1 MENNEKI
8 LPVLIEEEMKDSYL
22 DYSMSVIVSRA
33 LPDVRDGLKPVHRRV
48 LFGMHELGMS
58 HNKPYKK
65 SARIV
70 GEVLGKYHP
79 HGDMAVYDTMVR
91 MVQDFSLRYPLVEG
105 QGNFG
110 SIDGD
115 SPAAMRYTEVRMQ
128 RLAEEMLSDINKGTV
143 DFTRNFDDSL
153 DEPIVLP
160 ALIPNL
166 LLNGSSGIAV
176 GMATNIPPHNL
187 SEVISAIFAYID
199 NRDITITELINYIKG
214 PDFPTGG
221 IIQGVDG
228 IRQAYFT
235 GKGRLL
241 VRAKIHSEQTKTG
254 RSRIVVDEIPYQ
266 VNKLNLINRIVELIK
281 EKKIEG
287 ISDLRDESDRDGMRI
302 VIELKKDYDPQVIEN
317 LLYRYS
323 QMQSTFSINMLALV
337 SGRPKVLNLKEIIEY
352 FVLHRLVVIV
362 RRTQFELAEAEK
374 RAHILEGLRIAID
387 NIDEIIELI
396 KTSPDTEEA
405 KQRLIGR
412 FSLSEIQARAI
423 LEMRLQRLT
432 GLERDKIE
440 KEYQELLLTIDKLKE
455 ILEDK
460 ALQDQIIKTELSE
473 IDKKY
478 GDGRR
483 TEIIDSYDDFTIE
496 DMIPDEEMVITISHQ
511 GYIKR
516 ISSKEYKTQ
525 NRGGR
530 GVTGAIPKDED
541 FIDHLFIGNMHDF
554 ILFYSNKGKVYW
566 LKVYSIPAGGK
577 TAKGRPLIN
586 LIKIQPEEK
595 IKSFNIV
602 REFKDDNFVVLCT
615 QNGVIK
621 KTRLDAFRRPR
632 KDGIIALNILENDE
646 LVSAQISDNNS
657 QIMIITQRGRCIRFL
672 ESDIRVL
679 GRSAT
684 GVKGIRLASG
694 DKVIAMEV
702 VQENKELLTLSE
714 RGYGKRTPISEF
726 RLQSRH
732 GSGLIAM
739 KITEKTGQLVS
750 ALQVSG
756 DEEIMITTE
765 RGIVIRQK
773 VNNVSLIGRNTQGVK
788 MIRLDENDFVS
799 DITKLASEEKD
810 EGEPTIG

>member
-1 MENNEKI
+1 MENKEKI
-8 LPVLIEEEMKDSYL
+8 IPVLIEEEMKDSYL

-48 LFGMHELGMS
+48 LFGMHELGMAHS
-58 HNKPYKK
+58 KPYKK
-65 SARIV
+65 SARLV

-128 RLAEEMLSDINKGTV
+128 RLAEEMLADINKETV
-143 DFTRNFDDSL
+143 DFSRNFDDSL
-153 DEPIVLP
+153 DEPVVLP
-160 ALIPNL
+160 AMIPNL

-187 SEVISAIFAYID
+187 REVISAVFAYLD
-199 NRDITITELINYIKG
+199 NRDIQIADLITYIKG

-221 IIQGVDG
+221 IIQGIDG

-241 VRAKIHSEQTKTG
+241 VRAKTHAEQTKTG
-254 RSRIVVDEIPYQ
+254 RNRIVVDEIPYQ
-266 VNKLNLINRIVELIK
+266 INKLNLINRIVELIK
-281 EKKIEG
+281 EKKVEG

-302 VIELKKDYDPQVIEN
+302 VIELKKDYDPQVVEN

-337 SGRPKVLNLKEIIEY
+337 SGRPRVLNIKEIIEY
-352 FVLHRLVVIV
+352 FVLHRLEVIV
-362 RRTQFELAEAEK
+362 RRTQFELTEAEK

-396 KTSPDTEEA
+396 KTSPDTETA
-405 KQRLIGR
+405 KQRLIQR
-412 FSLSEIQARAI
+412 FQLSEIQAKAI

-440 KEYQELLLTIDKLKE
+440 NEYRELLITIEKLKA
-455 ILEDK
+455 ILADK
-460 ALQDQIIKTELSE
+460 YLQDQIIKNELAE
-473 IDKKY
+473 IEKKY
-478 GDGRR
+478 GDARR

-516 ISSKEYKTQ
+516 LSSREYKTQ

-530 GVTGAIPKDED
+530 GVTGAIAKDED
-541 FIDHLFIGNMHDF
+541 FIDHLLIGNMHDY
-554 ILFYSNKGKVYW
+554 ILFYSTKGKVYW
-566 LKVYSIPAGGK
+566 LKVYAIPSGGK

-586 LIKIQPEEK
+586 LIKIQPDEK
-595 IKSFNIV
+595 IKSFNII
-602 REFKDDNFVVLCT
+602 REFSVNNFVVLCT
-615 QNGVIK
+615 KNGIIK
-621 KTRLDAFRRPR
+621 KTRLDAFSRPR

-657 QIMIITQRGRCIRFL
+657 QIMIITQKGRSIRF
-672 ESDIRVL
+672 EENEIRVL
-679 GRSAT
+679 GRTAT
-684 GVKGIRLASG
+684 GVKGIRLIKD

-702 VQENKELLTLSE
+702 VRENNEILTLSE
-714 RGYGKRTPISEF
+714 RGYGKRTQVSEF
-726 RLQSRH
+726 RIQSRN

-739 KITEKTGQLVS
+739 KITPKTGPLVS
-750 ALQVSG
+750 VLQVTG
-756 DEEIMITTE
+756 EEEVMIMTE
-765 RGIVIRQK
+765 RGIIIRQK
-773 VNNVSLIGRNTQGVK
+773 VNSVSVIGRNTQGVK
-788 MIRLDENDFVS
+788 MIRLDENDCVS
-799 DITKLASEEKD
+799 DITKLAPEEKED
-810 EGEPTIG
+810 IDLT